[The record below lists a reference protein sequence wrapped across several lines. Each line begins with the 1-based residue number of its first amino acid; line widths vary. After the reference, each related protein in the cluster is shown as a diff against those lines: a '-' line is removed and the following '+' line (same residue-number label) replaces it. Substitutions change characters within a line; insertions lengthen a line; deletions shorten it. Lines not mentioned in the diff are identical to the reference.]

1 MKEISKKIIAI
12 FVIMLMIINS
22 SLLTIISVAAEDIK
36 NVLDKSKAE
45 VKNEINIEKY
55 VNYSFEDNK
64 GILLK
69 LDLKTGIEYKE
80 DQEYKAIKQT
90 KTELTAP
97 QINGEFP
104 EKVELQA
111 ISTKATNGS
120 DTAKDYDYK
129 YDSNTGKIAIV
140 VQNKEDDNHNI
151 YTEKVDGAR
160 DNYKLNLYYSS
171 NCYNENKEKRTIEVT
186 GNVKEVLNT
195 DDSAEISGDINASGE
210 VTENISGLVSADIV
224 SGQIYNGNINANIN
238 NGTKNPTTYSE
249 TTNINVD
256 YESISDKIEITED
269 DFDAMA
275 EKAMELIGG
284 NIRRFVARRT
294 DLEAAEAMLTGSLFA
309 GIAFSFARLGNVHAM
324 SHPVSAFF
332 DVPHGVANAVL
343 LPVIAEYN
351 ALADHGR
358 YLTIY
363 NYISPIPAY
372 EDEFEPLMLVD
383 AIRELN
389 EDIGIPE
396 NLTTAIRQAAKGRE
410 VSDEEIESR
419 IDAMADDAMK
429 SGNIAVNPRSSQKRD
444 IVELYHKAI

>member
-90 KTELTAP
+90 KTELTSP

-186 GNVKEVLNT
+186 
-195 DDSAEISGDINASGE
+195 
-210 VTENISGLVSADIV
+210 
-224 SGQIYNGNINANIN
+224 
-238 NGTKNPTTYSE
+238 
-249 TTNINVD
+249 
-256 YESISDKIEITED
+256 
-269 DFDAMA
+269 
-275 EKAMELIGG
+275 
-284 NIRRFVARRT
+284 
-294 DLEAAEAMLTGSLFA
+294 
-309 GIAFSFARLGNVHAM
+309 
-324 SHPVSAFF
+324 
-332 DVPHGVANAVL
+332 
-343 LPVIAEYN
+343 
-351 ALADHGR
+351 
-358 YLTIY
+358 
-363 NYISPIPAY
+363 
-372 EDEFEPLMLVD
+372 
-383 AIRELN
+383 
-389 EDIGIPE
+389 
-396 NLTTAIRQAAKGRE
+396 
-410 VSDEEIESR
+410 
-419 IDAMADDAMK
+419 
-429 SGNIAVNPRSSQKRD
+429 
-444 IVELYHKAI
+444 